1 MRFKFFHLPAHRQY
15 NYQPRFYD
23 SRREHRKHVEEEAK
37 QKRPAMSM
45 KNHLIQYRRAE
56 EKNQCLRQII
66 TFVTLTALFII
77 VYLIVKYF
85 TKTWPI

>member
-15 NYQPRFYD
+15 NYQPRFYN
-23 SRREHRKHVEEEAK
+23 SRQKQQGRISEDK
-37 QKRPAMSM
+37 QKRLVMSM
-45 KNHLIQYRRAE
+45 KEHLIQYRRAE
-56 EKNQCLRQII
+56 EKNQRLRQII

-77 VYLIVKYF
+77 IYLIVKYF